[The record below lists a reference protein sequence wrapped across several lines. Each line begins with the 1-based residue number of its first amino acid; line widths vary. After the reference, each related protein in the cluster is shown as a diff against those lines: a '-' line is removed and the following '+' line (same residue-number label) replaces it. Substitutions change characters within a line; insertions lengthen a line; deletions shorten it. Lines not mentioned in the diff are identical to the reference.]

1 MLRCYVQLALN
12 KLTQFSRQL
21 SCSSTFIT
29 WCQKW
34 DNMERMK
41 PLEPLIL
48 DENAAERWR
57 KWKQRWNLYSKA
69 SGAVEK
75 DEETQCA
82 IFLHMIGDD
91 ALEIY
96 DTFTFTD
103 EEKGKINALI
113 GKFEEHCSPK
123 KNITY
128 ERYKFNTCSQNGR
141 PLDVFLVDLRS
152 KAKTCE
158 FGELQNSL
166 IRDRIVCGIDN
177 NAVRERLLRDNALTL
192 DKAIS
197 TVRAAET
204 SQAQVK
210 NLTNQPIETATVQA
224 IKANPKS
231 GPQQNGKPCRR
242 CGTKHLINQC
252 PAYGQ
257 TCLKCQGKNHY
268 AKMCFSSRRKLYE
281 SQNITY

>member
-1 MLRCYVQLALN
+1 
-12 KLTQFSRQL
+12 
-21 SCSSTFIT
+21 
-29 WCQKW
+29 
-34 DNMERMK
+34 MEHMK

-48 DENAAERWR
+48 EENEAERWR
-57 KWKQRWNLYSKA
+57 KWRQRWDLYSKA

-91 ALEIY
+91 VLEIY

-123 KNITY
+123 KNVTY

-152 KAKTCE
+152 KAKMCE

-166 IRDRIVCGIDN
+166 IRD
-177 NAVRERLLRDNALTL
+177 
-192 DKAIS
+192 
-197 TVRAAET
+197 
-204 SQAQVK
+204 Q
-210 NLTNQPIETATVQA
+210 
-224 IKANPKS
+224 
-231 GPQQNGKPCRR
+231 
-242 CGTKHLINQC
+242 
-252 PAYGQ
+252 
-257 TCLKCQGKNHY
+257 
-268 AKMCFSSRRKLYE
+268 
-281 SQNITY
+281 